1 MNAPATARSPH
12 LADAAPPDA
21 QAPVEPTSRAND
33 GLARVTVNVS
43 GMTCAACQARVQKV
57 LSSTP
62 GVLDANVNVMTA
74 EATIAYDPS
83 GTRRGRQDV
92 RGAARSHVPPR
103 PLSEHQTVHAGS
115 GVPQPLR
122 DRRIVPCRAARG
134 RRGPAGQP
142 CGPRHA

>member
-1 MNAPATARSPH
+1 MYAPATARSPH

-57 LSSTP
+57 LSSAP
-62 GVLDANVNVMTA
+62 GVLDANVNLMTA

-83 GTRRGRQDV
+83 GTRADALV
-92 RGAARSHVPPR
+92 AAIRSTDR
-103 PLSEHQTVHAGS
+103 TRSEE
-115 GVPQPLR
+115 
-122 DRRIVPCRAARG
+122 RRVGKECRSRWS
-134 RRGPAGQP
+134 
-142 CGPRHA
+142 